1 MHGCHS
7 QSLGKESNVGIALG
21 FMTPVVLLLVIVI
34 MGFIGW
40 GNKVRFIYTIISV
53 IAWLYMV
60 LIMFPEVANNI
71 ELVVL
76 TTAIVIAGAMAGGDW
91 MSLLIKALKIPQSG
105 RITLQVGS
113 DGAVYIVD
121 KYKLISEKYDESIVI
136 NEIPPHGRL
145 IDADLLYEAI
155 EEDFDGVCVYD
166 VAPSEAISDMQRII
180 DYAPTVVEAEMSTE

>member
-1 MHGCHS
+1 
-7 QSLGKESNVGIALG
+7 
-21 FMTPVVLLLVIVI
+21 
-34 MGFIGW
+34 
-40 GNKVRFIYTIISV
+40 
-53 IAWLYMV
+53 
-60 LIMFPEVANNI
+60 
-71 ELVVL
+71 
-76 TTAIVIAGAMAGGDW
+76 
-91 MSLLIKALKIPQSG
+91 MSLLIKGLKIPQSG

-166 VAPSEAISDMQRII
+166 VSPSEAISDMQRII
-180 DYAPTVVEAEMSTE
+180 DYAPTVVEAEVSTD